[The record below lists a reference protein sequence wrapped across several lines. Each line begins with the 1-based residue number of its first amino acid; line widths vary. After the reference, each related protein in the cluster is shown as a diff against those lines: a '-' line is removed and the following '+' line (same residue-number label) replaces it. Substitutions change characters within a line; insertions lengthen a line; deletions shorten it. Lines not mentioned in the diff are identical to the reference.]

1 MSLDINASKTIG
13 GIGTLLLFIGVL
25 TLFSGV
31 PYLFIIMMGLG
42 ATLVLAGLYGLS
54 EHYQESGIFK
64 KSLIGVVTGIIGIVL
79 VIVIIFALILPSAIT
94 VLQTMFPGWGG
105 DVNTLP
111 NITPDIDAIDL
122 SMFKPLLTNI
132 IVMFV
137 VMGIF
142 ATVTTFFISQ
152 SLKQLR
158 EKTDI
163 GLFETTGT
171 LMLISGF
178 LTFILIGYI
187 LLWIS
192 FLLLAIAFF
201 QIKPQEPNP
210 IQYDTYQAPSPQPL
224 Q

>member
-1 MSLDINASKTIG
+1 MSLDMNTSKTVG
-13 GIGTLLLFIGVL
+13 GIGALLLFIGVL

-42 ATLVLAGLYGLS
+42 TTLVLAGLYGLS
-54 EHYQESGIFK
+54 GHYHESGIFK
-64 KSLIGVVTGIIGIVL
+64 KSLIGVVTGIIGIAL
-79 VIVIIFALILPSAIT
+79 VIIIFFAFIVPSSIT
-94 VLQTMFPGWGG
+94 AVQSMFPGWDG
-105 DVNTLP
+105 DINTLP
-111 NITPDIDAIDL
+111 NITPDIDNMDL
-122 SMFKPLLTNI
+122 SMLYPLLTSLL
-132 IVMFV
+132 VMFV

-142 ATVTTFFISQ
+142 ATVTTFFIRQ

-158 EKTDI
+158 EKSDV

-192 FLLLAIAFF
+192 FLLLTIAFF
-201 QIKPQEPNP
+201 QIKPQEPTP
-210 IQYDTYQAPSPQPL
+210 IQYDTYQSPPPQPL

>member
-1 MSLDINASKTIG
+1 MSLDINTSKTIG
-13 GIGTLLLFIGVL
+13 GIGALLLFIGVL

-54 EHYQESGIFK
+54 EHYRESGIFK
-64 KSLIGVVTGIIGIVL
+64 KSLIGVVTGIIGIAL
-79 VIVIIFALILPSAIT
+79 VIVIIFALVLPSSIT
-94 VLQTMFPGWGG
+94 ALQAMLPGWDG

-111 NITPDIDAIDL
+111 NITPDINNIDL
-122 SMFKPLLTNI
+122 SMIYPLLTNI
-132 IVMFV
+132 LVMFV

-142 ATVTTFFISQ
+142 ATVTTFFIRQ

-158 EKTDI
+158 EKSDI

-210 IQYDTYQAPSPQPL
+210 IQYDTYQSAPPQPL